1 MTTTQLGTV
10 TQMAHPPAT
19 FRERATRALE
29 THQGL
34 DLVAF
39 VAMLHDQ
46 EIAEVAEQAAAARN
60 SLVQVAEAAAVD
72 QQMMAGILDVVR
84 PMLRRSAENCAR
96 AEHFAGMAAAVRSL
110 LNESDTASEA
120 VDREQLRRVLDI
132 QGAPAPF
139 RPIVLGFVP
148 STQYRIGHFR
158 QIQTNAEWHLPFAGY
173 SVCEEM
179 AERPMTTHVAFLHL
193 GVVRPRPQLYAEF
206 GLVMDHME

>member
-10 TQMAHPPAT
+10 TQMAHAPAT
-19 FRERATRALE
+19 FRERGTRALE

-39 VAMLHDQ
+39 LAMLHDQ
-46 EIAEVAEQAAAARN
+46 EVAEVSEQAAAARN
-60 SLVQVAEAAAVD
+60 SVVQIAAAASVD
-72 QQMMAGILDVVR
+72 QQMMAGVLDVVR

-110 LNESDTASEA
+110 LNESDTAGE
-120 VDREQLRRVLDI
+120 VIDREQLRRLLDT
-132 QGAPAPF
+132 QAAPAPF

-148 STQYRIGHFR
+148 STQYRVGHFR
-158 QIQTNAEWHLPFAGY
+158 HVHTNVEWQLPFAGY

-179 AERPMTTHVAFLHL
+179 AERPMTTHVAFLHK

-206 GLVMDHME
+206 NMVMEHME